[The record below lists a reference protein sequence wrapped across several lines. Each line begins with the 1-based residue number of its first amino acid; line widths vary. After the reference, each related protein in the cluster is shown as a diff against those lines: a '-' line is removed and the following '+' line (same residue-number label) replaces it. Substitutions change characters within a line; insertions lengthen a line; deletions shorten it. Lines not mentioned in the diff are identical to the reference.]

1 MFFKKRRTR
10 TLPTDFPNRTSEEFR
25 DELARRM
32 SGVQRHRLLQGFP
45 MAPMMAEAPRSP
57 VLTQAPTSRPML
69 LGVLPHT
76 FCVPAVKGCGFCTFP
91 HESFNKSLMVP
102 LAMAIANEITQ
113 KARTASWSNIAGIYI
128 GGGTANLTPLPALS
142 ILLGALTAF
151 RPRDTELT
159 LEGVPRFFTAE
170 QLDLLTGSGLG
181 SVRISMGV
189 QTFSEAWLV
198 KMGRHTIGSPKQV
211 AAAVSLAQARSVGT
225 SIDLLLNLPGQ
236 PREDMLADVEHAIAL
251 GVDQICLY
259 HLVLREDLKV
269 PWADDPEMLSTLPEN
284 AVALD
289 SWRAVRAALLEA
301 GFVQRTLTNF
311 ERSAQ
316 TADRRF
322 RYEPHSFRP
331 HTCDALGFGP
341 GAISGIN
348 FGTQTKPL
356 KWINH
361 ATSEAYHA
369 STKERRSPISRIYV
383 YEPFEDALM
392 QLTRGLALLEVPTS
406 AGALATHRAAFD
418 PELQLLEESELLVPV
433 EGGLRL
439 TERGMFYAD
448 SVAGLLAWR
457 TVQHRKAVGLNEPA
471 VHPMG

>member
-1 MFFKKRRTR
+1 MG
-10 TLPTDFPNRTSEEFR
+10 
-25 DELARRM
+25 
-32 SGVQRHRLLQGFP
+32 GVQRHRLLQGFP
-45 MAPMMAEAPRSP
+45 MAPMMGEAPR
-57 VLTQAPTSRPML
+57 APALKQDPASRPML
-69 LGVLPHT
+69 LGILPHT
-76 FCVPAVKGCGFCTFP
+76 FCVPALKGCGFCTFP
-91 HESFNKSLMVP
+91 HESLDKSLMMP
-102 LAMAIANEITQ
+102 LAMAIATELTK
-113 KARTASWSNIAGIYI
+113 KARTARWHRIAGIYI
-128 GGGTANLTPLPALS
+128 GGGTANLTPLPALG

-151 RPRDTELT
+151 RPGDTELT

-181 SVRISMGV
+181 TTRISMGV
-189 QTFSEAWLV
+189 QTFNEDWLL
-198 KMGRHTIGSPKQV
+198 KMGRQAIGSPKQV
-211 AAAVSLAQARSVGT
+211 AAAISQAHKRSVGT

-236 PREDMLADVEHAIAL
+236 PRAAMLADAEHAIAL

-259 HLVLREDLKV
+259 HLVLREDLAV
-269 PWADDPEMLSTLPEN
+269 PWADDPDMISALPEN
-284 AVALD
+284 ATALD

-311 ERSAQ
+311 ERA
-316 TADRRF
+316 TLPDERRF
-322 RYEPHSFRP
+322 SYEPHSFQP

-348 FGTQTKPL
+348 FGTQTRPL

-361 ATSEAYHA
+361 ATSEAFHA
-369 STKERRSPISRIYV
+369 STTQRRSPIERMYV

-392 QLTRGLALLEVPTS
+392 QLTRGLALLEVPTNV
-406 AGALATHRAAFD
+406 GTLATQLAVFA
-418 PELQLLEESELLVPV
+418 PELQLLEEAELIVTL
-433 EGGLRL
+433 EDGLRL

-457 TVQHRKAVGLNEPA
+457 TVQYRKAMGLNEPA